1 MNEKL
6 GNRMLSIDYLKWLP
20 EADFRQKK
28 RQTRGNLHQL
38 NIGEM
43 K

>member
-20 EADFRQKK
+20 EAASSKKNIRQESIFTGLKTGK
-28 RQTRGNLHQL
+28 
-38 NIGEM
+38 
-43 K
+43 